1 MLEAIGFGALDLL
14 ETKQFDN
21 GVIMHRYAVRRNGG
35 RSEGRLA

>member
-14 ETKQFDN
+14 ETNQFDN
-21 GVIMHRYAVRRNGG
+21 GVVMHRYAVRNGD